1 MLHLWPVIEDWQGMR
16 ILLPIYTIFEGI
28 KWLITSFLAD
38 QAVNLGINWKKPVDP
53 LENHLIPPK
62 NHINSHFFIN
72 PFSVWLDWPEMQHLY
87 PYWASFVSNG
97 CSKWL
102 PKYYFLAIWL
112 QTLSGSIQSCQAVT
126 QNGCQTILACPLGSR
141 VQTLSG
147 SVQSCQ
153 AATQNGYQNI
163 FPWPL
168 GSKPRNPGPIQ
179 TW

>member
-112 QTLSGSIQSCQAVT
+112 QTLFCPVQTWQSMT
-126 QNGCQTILACPLGSR
+126 QNGGKCQYLAPNPPWSSPDQ
-141 VQTLSG
+141 VPKM
-147 SVQSCQ
+147 
-153 AATQNGYQNI
+153 AEKHI
-163 FPWPL
+163 FFLVHFNPDPWPVQIKL
-168 GSKPRNPGPIQ
+168 AGTQ
-179 TW
+179 